1 MMIKKWL
8 SIALSIIMLFCSS
21 STAFAQE
28 IGDGQQASS
37 TVTYHVDSQYTV
49 YIPEVIDGNN
59 QYTFTAGLMNIA
71 PDESVHITV
80 TGLDNDYV
88 NFTGTLNGGL
98 LQAQMYRTDTGDIIT
113 DGGQVASFLSGSTES
128 TFSIEFRTNTDSIL
142 DAGDYAATVTFNVS
156 LHNIN

>member
-1 MMIKKWL
+1 MMIKKLL
-8 SIALSIIMLFCSS
+8 SIALSVIMLFCAS

-80 TGLDNDYV
+80 TGLNNNHV
-88 NFTGTLNGGL
+88 NFYGTSNGGL
-98 LQAQMYRTDTGDIIT
+98 LQAQIYRTDTGDVIT
-113 DGGQVASFLSGSTES
+113 EGGQVASFLAGSTES
-128 TFSIEFRTNTDSIL
+128 TFGIEFRTNTDSVL

>member
-1 MMIKKWL
+1 MKKLL
-8 SIALSIIMLFCSS
+8 SIALSAIMFLCIST
-21 STAFAQE
+21 TAFAQE
-28 IGDGQQASS
+28 ISDGMQASS

-80 TGLDNDYV
+80 TGLDNNYV
-88 NFTGTLNGGL
+88 NFTGTSNGGL
-98 LQAQMYRTDTGDIIT
+98 LQAQIYRTDTGNVIT
-113 DGGQVASFLSGSTES
+113 EGGQVASFLAGSTES
-128 TFSIEFRTNTDSIL
+128 TFDIEFRANTESGL
-142 DAGDYAATVTFNVS
+142 NAGDYTATVTFNVS